1 MASSSATRNAQG
13 RGTSVPKPPSLRINP
28 QVAINHEEPILE
40 EPQAN
45 RAKNQDN
52 NREEEYYGNPQEP
65 QRSIADYMTP
75 EFNIHISIY
84 VPPMENVNFHVHP
97 TILTLVQNSQY
108 SGLPSEDPNAHIT
121 RFIRAC
127 GMYRQEGVSEEIVRL
142 KLFPFSV
149 IGEAARWLES
159 QDDNHLKSWQQL
171 HREFMNKVFPNT
183 KTMRIRRL
191 IQVI

>member
-1 MASSSATRNAQG
+1 MASSSATRNPQG
-13 RGTSVPKPPSLRINP
+13 RGTTVPNPPPVPINP
-28 QVAINHEEPILE
+28 QVPINHEEPIVE

-45 RAKNQDN
+45 RAINQEN
-52 NREEEYYGNPQEP
+52 IREEEYYGNPQEP

-75 EFNIHISIY
+75 DFNMHNSIY

-127 GMYRQEGVSEEIVRL
+127 GMYKQEGVSEEIVRL
-142 KLFPFSV
+142 K
-149 IGEAARWLES
+149 
-159 QDDNHLKSWQQL
+159 
-171 HREFMNKVFPNT
+171 
-183 KTMRIRRL
+183 
-191 IQVI
+191 